1 MERNNP
7 PLYILIY
14 FGAIVAFAA
23 GGVFVKYSQL
33 PPITTAFWRQV
44 FSLAVLPFVF
54 KEIRG
59 LRKRDIL
66 TMLAGGALFGFN
78 LIMWNFGLVHT
89 TQANCNLLANM
100 HIFATVP
107 LSYILY
113 KEKIRRPFVV
123 GMVIAFIGLATL
135 ITGKADPGDG
145 SLLGDVVVFISSLF
159 YGFYM
164 MATYAVRDRLSA
176 LCAIEL
182 GAIGSLITI
191 FPAMFLMEDPAVPA
205 SWPAVWPIIM
215 IVIFGQFGGIG
226 LVSVALGK
234 IRATLASVLSLT
246 QPVVGALMGL
256 ILFKE
261 LLTWQEIAGILII
274 SLGVYIAQKAKSP
287 PAKAEQAA
295 AEPAAELA
303 AQTAK
308 SE

>member
-33 PPITTAFWRQV
+33 PPITTAFWRQI
-44 FSLAVLPFVF
+44 FSLALLPFVF

-205 SWPAVWPIIM
+205 SWSAVWPIIM

-274 SLGVYIAQKAKSP
+274 SLGVYIAQKAKAAP
-287 PAKAEQAA
+287 EKTGQAA

-303 AQTAK
+303 AQIAK